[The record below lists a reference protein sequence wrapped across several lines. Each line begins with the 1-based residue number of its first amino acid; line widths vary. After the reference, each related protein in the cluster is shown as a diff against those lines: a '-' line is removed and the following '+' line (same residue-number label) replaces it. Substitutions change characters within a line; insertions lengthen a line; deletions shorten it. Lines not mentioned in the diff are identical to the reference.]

1 MIWEDFVILTTQ
13 QTAAQLMNTDFC
25 SNTELLQYVA
35 DNGIIDLTYV
45 RDQIEMKK
53 KEELL
58 KLHPYKIWEDKGGV
72 WHTYLPDTEKGRVHR
87 KRNSK
92 KEIQDVIIEYW
103 KQRIE
108 NPTVEEIYNEWL
120 NGKLDRNEITKS
132 TRDRYN
138 RQFDE
143 CFGSIRKRKIKN
155 IEEYEISD
163 FLRSIIY
170 ECDLTAKGFSNFR
183 TLVYGIFKRA
193 KEKKYVSYSITQIV
207 QDTEISKKSFRK
219 VQRDESSLV
228 FSEEETEKMYEYF
241 NSISM
246 DIIDLGLL
254 LLFNTGLRPGE
265 LAGLK
270 ICDIS
275 QNTIDI
281 HRTEI
286 RYKGDD
292 NVDVYEVRDFPKTEA
307 GIRTVIVP
315 ENSLWILKKI
325 RRLNPFGEFLFEI
338 NGKRVLTYQ
347 FSQRL
352 ETICNRLGFVKKSQ
366 NKIRKTYGTILLD
379 QKVDESLIISQMGHT
394 DITTTKKF
402 YYKDRKSLQ
411 RKQEIINN
419 VFAM

>member
-1 MIWEDFVILTTQ
+1 
-13 QTAAQLMNTDFC
+13 
-25 SNTELLQYVA
+25 
-35 DNGIIDLTYV
+35 
-45 RDQIEMKK
+45 
-53 KEELL
+53 
-58 KLHPYKIWEDKGGV
+58 
-72 WHTYLPDTEKGRVHR
+72 
-87 KRNSK
+87 
-92 KEIQDVIIEYW
+92 
-103 KQRIE
+103 
-108 NPTVEEIYNEWL
+108 
-120 NGKLDRNEITKS
+120 
-132 TRDRYN
+132 
-138 RQFDE
+138 
-143 CFGSIRKRKIKN
+143 
-155 IEEYEISD
+155 
-163 FLRSIIY
+163 
-170 ECDLTAKGFSNFR
+170 
-183 TLVYGIFKRA
+183 
-193 KEKKYVSYSITQIV
+193 
-207 QDTEISKKSFRK
+207 
-219 VQRDESSLV
+219 
-228 FSEEETEKMYEYF
+228 MYEYF

-315 ENSLWILKKI
+315 ENSLWILKKRILKKI

-394 DITTTKKF
+394 DIMTTKKF